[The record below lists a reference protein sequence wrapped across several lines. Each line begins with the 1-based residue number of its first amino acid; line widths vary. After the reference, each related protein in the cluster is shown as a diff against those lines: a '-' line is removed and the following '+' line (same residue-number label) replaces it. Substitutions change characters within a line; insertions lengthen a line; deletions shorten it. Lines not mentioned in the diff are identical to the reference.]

1 MTDKD
6 ISIKY
11 ILKFLEDDS
20 KKSLLVK
27 GYDNEAKLRVVLACL
42 DNKFKKGI
50 IRTSSMSDISS
61 HINGAFNDN
70 LLPHSVKSTT
80 TYSLGRMSVKINSY
94 VTHTKSN
101 PTGNEET
108 FTLYHP
114 VQTVLDKP
122 DRYESFLGDLKKTQS
137 RKIILITTNEWSID
151 NFDIENHVDDVY
163 FYSVENDNP
172 QIMKN
177 LRRNGAVS

>member
-1 MTDKD
+1 MSDKD
-6 ISIKY
+6 KAIKH
-11 ILKFLEDDS
+11 ILKFLKDDS
-20 KKSLLVK
+20 KRFLLVK
-27 GYDNEAKLRVVLACL
+27 GFDNEAKLRVVLACL
-42 DNKFKKGI
+42 GSEFKKGI

-70 LLPHSVKSTT
+70 LLPHSVKSTG
-80 TYSLGRMSVKINSY
+80 TYKLGRMSIKINSY

-114 VQTVLDKP
+114 VQTVLDKS
-122 DRYESFLGDLKKTQS
+122 DRYETFLRDLKRIQS
-137 RKIILITTNEWSID
+137 RKVILITTNEWSID

-177 LRRNGAVS
+177 LRKNGAVS